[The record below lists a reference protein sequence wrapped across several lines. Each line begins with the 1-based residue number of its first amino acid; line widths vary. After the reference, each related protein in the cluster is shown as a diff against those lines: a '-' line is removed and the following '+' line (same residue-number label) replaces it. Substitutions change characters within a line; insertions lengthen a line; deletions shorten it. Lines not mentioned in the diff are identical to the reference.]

1 MRIDHHLQS
10 LPVFFTGRIT
20 IDPQRFIQSFKIL
33 LAFRLRE
40 GQRAEA
46 RDEDRSEERHGD
58 GLHAVNIDNIRH
70 SLKTKINKNLNRYT
84 KIKEKIENNIHAIN
98 VPFHEDISTS
108 ERSAKVTNSKGT
120 TKTIR

>member
-1 MRIDHHLQS
+1 M
-10 LPVFFTGRIT
+10 V
-20 IDPQRFIQSFKIL
+20 
-33 LAFRLRE
+33 FRLRE
-40 GQRAEA
+40 GQRADA

-58 GLHAVNIDNIRH
+58 GLHTVSIDNIRY
-70 SLKTKINKNLNRYT
+70 SLKNKINKNLNRYT

-108 ERSAKVTNSKGT
+108 ERFAKVTVSKGT